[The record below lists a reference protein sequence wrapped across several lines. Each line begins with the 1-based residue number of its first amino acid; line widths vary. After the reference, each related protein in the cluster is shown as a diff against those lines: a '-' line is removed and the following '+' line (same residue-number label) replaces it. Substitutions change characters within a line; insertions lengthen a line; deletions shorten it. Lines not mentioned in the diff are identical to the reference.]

1 MRSILD
7 YGAAVGKSAIEN
19 KAAIQMA
26 IDAAFDAGGDIVQ
39 VPAGTFVT
47 GNLRL
52 KSNVVLRLEQGAVLM
67 GSSDYRDYD
76 FTSTPVGWSSM
87 VAVNGT
93 DIEKNMIGFLWAENA
108 ENIGIEGSGIVDGQG
123 GNHIYFP
130 HPDDPF
136 KRRPMLV
143 LFINCKNIRISD
155 ITMRNPAMFNLLAV
169 MSKRIWVKGVF
180 VDSLETENGDGLD
193 FDGCEDVM
201 ISDCLL
207 EAGDDAISLKCTHPG
222 WACRNYTITN
232 CILRSVWAGFRM
244 GTESSADMTE
254 IVLSNCV
261 FENCND
267 GLKIQDCAGGVYDNV
282 RISNCVMR
290 NVHRPIYM
298 TANSYRLCR
307 YDPSIRPKLGGI
319 RNIVIDGLTAYMSH
333 GGEDYQRNCF
343 VVTGTT
349 KDVLRDIT
357 FRDVKV
363 YFDGGGTEALAER
376 TDIQEYLD
384 YSFIYAD
391 IFCINGKFPAA
402 GPFLRHIDGLRMENC
417 EFILDSPDARP
428 MFYAA
433 DVKNALLQ
441 DVRVRGETPLAL
453 RYVDSKIEQRLCGMN
468 DSDFKAEALSDE
480 LLERYRKGAT
490 DTAVTDAQF
499 AGWALTVDSAERCPV
514 KTVLDSW
521 KKEGNCWSASF
532 DGTGV
537 KLVLFRLYGN
547 MDLYLNGE
555 KIDSCR
561 ISRAYR
567 NVIEW
572 ACDLSGKL
580 KDGEN
585 SIEIRWDDMEDTGG
599 IDSLLPFGEFRP
611 FHVGFHRQVLL
622 CGE

>member
-7 YGAAVGKSAIEN
+7 YGADTKKTALEN
-19 KAAIQMA
+19 RAAIQSA
-26 IDAAFDAGGDIVQ
+26 IDAAFEAGGDIVQ
-39 VPAGTFVT
+39 VPAGTYVT

-52 KSNVVLRLEQGAVLM
+52 KSNTVLRLEQGAILM

-76 FTSTPVGWSSM
+76 FTSTPVSWSSA
-87 VAVNGT
+87 VPVNGT
-93 DIEKNMIGFLWAENA
+93 GIEKNMIGFLWAEDA
-108 ENIGIEGSGIVDGQG
+108 ENIGIEGPGIIDGQG

-130 HPDDPF
+130 HPDDPY

-143 LFINCKNIRISD
+143 LFIHCKNIRISD

-222 WACRNYTITN
+222 HACRNYTITN

-290 NVHRPIYM
+290 NVHRPVFM

-319 RNIVIDGLTAYMSH
+319 RNVVIEGLTAYMSH

-343 VVTGTT
+343 IVTGTT

-363 YFDGGGTEALAER
+363 YFDGGGTEELAER

-417 EFILDSPDARP
+417 EFILERPDARP
-428 MFYAA
+428 MIYAA

-441 DVRVRGETPLAL
+441 DVRVRGETALAL
-453 RYVDSKIEQRLCGMN
+453 RYVDSSVDLRNCSMN
-468 DSDFKAEALSDE
+468 GSAFSAKE
-480 LLERYRKGAT
+480 LTGNLLVRYRNGAADAAET
-490 DTAVTDAQF
+490 DERF
-499 AGWALTVDSAERCPV
+499 ARWALTVDSAEHCPT
-514 KTVLDSW
+514 KNVLDGWEKAGSSW
-521 KKEGNCWSASF
+521 TVSF
-532 DGTGV
+532 DNTSV
-537 KLVLFRLYGN
+537 KFLLLRLYGD
-547 MDLYLNGE
+547 MDLFLNGE

-572 ACDLSGKL
+572 ACDLRGYL
-580 KDGEN
+580 NEGQN
-585 SIEIRWDDMEDTGG
+585 SLEIRWDDMEDTGG

-611 FHVGFHRQVLL
+611 FRVGFYRPALL